1 MVLLSSI
8 EGMND
13 AWMTCAW
20 STPCLMHGH
29 QLSWLQRRAMVT
41 RVTLY
46 LTNWGIVSSSLLST
60 FFPFPHLLLMSPY
73 PSVATSTPIAQ
84 LPPTPQS
91 TPRNSSSCSGLS
103 VANALSFSANSNLM
117 NYSLPKSESKVC
129 VQIGSI
135 VVKHCP
141 SNKKI

>member
-1 MVLLSSI
+1 MDDMCVKHSVP
-8 EGMND
+8 N
-13 AWMTCAW
+13 AW
-20 STPCLMHGH
+20 SPIKLIAASRHGN
-29 QLSWLQRRAMVT
+29 SC
-41 RVTLY
+41 VTLY

-60 FFPFPHLLLMSPY
+60 FFPFPHLLMSSY

-129 VQIGSI
+129 VQKGSI